1 MLVRLSVS
9 YSLTVPVL
17 LFVYLAGPVPLIDPS
32 YVFVIIDCAKN
43 NLRKTEYKIANRVA
57 GDSWVKL
64 KRSKDKSGIDF
75 RILRKV
81 ELLQSA
87 AGEEESAKAEEVC
100 DAAAGQD
107 TSSQ

>member
-1 MLVRLSVS
+1 M
-9 YSLTVPVL
+9 
-17 LFVYLAGPVPLIDPS
+17 
-32 YVFVIIDCAKN
+32 
-43 NLRKTEYKIANRVA
+43 
-57 GDSWVKL
+57 KL